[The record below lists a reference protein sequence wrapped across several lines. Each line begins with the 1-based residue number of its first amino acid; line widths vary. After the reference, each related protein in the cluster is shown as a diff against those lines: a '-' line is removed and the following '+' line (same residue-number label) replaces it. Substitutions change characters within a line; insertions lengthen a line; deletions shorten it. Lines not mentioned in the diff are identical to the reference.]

1 MWWSFSVPRR
11 AMWTSFRPPRSK
23 IHRRRP
29 PILEPPFKAYTR
41 GGPNLPDSISLAT
54 AKAKG
59 KTIVIRTPADFAKA
73 IEQIEHRGG
82 AGR

>member
-1 MWWSFSVPRR
+1 
-11 AMWTSFRPPRSK
+11 
-23 IHRRRP
+23 
-29 PILEPPFKAYTR
+29 
-41 GGPNLPDSISLAT
+41 LPDSISLAT

-82 AGR
+82 AGK